1 MTPPP
6 VKVTVHSQ
14 PGCHLCDEAIAWLEG
29 IKGEYPSVEITVL
42 DINRND
48 DSLKLYLERIPVVEI
63 DGIVVSELVLE
74 EDSVLE
80 RLGNPVSRS
89 GQIP

>member
-1 MTPPP
+1 MTSGT
-6 VKVTVHSQ
+6 VEVTVHSQ

-29 IKGEYPSVEITVL
+29 IKGEYPAMEITVL

-48 DSLKLYLERIPVVEI
+48 ESLKRYLERIPVVEI
-63 DGIVVSELVLE
+63 NGTVVSELVLE

-80 RLGNPVSRS
+80 HLGNPVSRS